1 MQEFAKFSSEGGGE
15 LGAAIRDYF
24 VEKSEAKED
33 FVEKEGGDSLGS
45 DRFLGR
51 AKNHP
56 LSKPMVDHDQERV
69 KAQGDREVG
78 DEVAGD
84 LLKGARSHRFD
95 G

>member
-1 MQEFAKFSSEGGGE
+1 M
-15 LGAAIRDYF
+15 GASIRDDF
-24 VEKSEAKED
+24 VKKSKVKED
-33 FVEKEGGDSLGS
+33 FVEKERGDSLGG

-69 KAQGDREVG
+69 KARGDGEVG
-78 DEVAGD
+78 DEIARD
-84 LLKGARSHRFD
+84 LLEGARSDRFD